1 MLLCS
6 GSKLTKDIITCIY
19 EPTDIWVGSEWTASY
34 DAECIVTAVVET
46 NPINFWPGV
55 TFIPS
60 STAEAA
66 TGSFA
71 AATGLIYS
79 VASKFNGHKPP
90 TVVTDCSAAAVT
102 NGASTVASAAAA
114 TTTAATA
121 TVTATAAATTAAAA
135 ATITATTSHAYA
147 AAAFSKGSWTL
158 RPKIS

>member
-1 MLLCS
+1 MLRCS

-34 DAECIVTAVVET
+34 DAECIVTAVVEA
-46 NPINFWPGV
+46 NAINFWHRV
-55 TFIPS
+55 IFIPS

-66 TGSFA
+66 GSVA

-90 TVVTDCSAAAVT
+90 TVVADCSAAAVT
-102 NGASTVASAAAA
+102 NGASTVASAAAV

-121 TVTATAAATTAAAA
+121 TVTATTAAAA

-147 AAAFSKGSWTL
+147 AAAFAKGSWAL